1 MEKKIAEEVKALR
14 DEMYNKCIEGMKLF
28 MKEHGVQK
36 NCFLETLSFDI
47 SDFEIEISDRSTIDE
62 ITYIPSKDILG
73 FVVYK
78 FDNPNEGFISK
89 EFRRGDVDLVYRIFN
104 IVYRFYC

>member
-36 NCFLETLSFDI
+36 NCFIETLSFDV
-47 SDFEIEISDRSTIDE
+47 SDFEIHLSEYSTIDE

-78 FDNPNEGFISK
+78 FDNPNEVFMAK
-89 EFRRGDVDLVYRIFN
+89 EFRRGDVDLVYRIYS
-104 IVYRFYC
+104 ILD

>member
-14 DEMYNKCIEGMKLF
+14 DEMYDKCMEGIKLF

-36 NCFLETLSFDI
+36 NCFIETISFDV
-47 SDFEIEISDRSTIDE
+47 SDLEIHLSDYSTIDE

-73 FVVYK
+73 YVVYK
-78 FDNPNEGFISK
+78 YDNPNEVFICK
-89 EFRRGDVDLVYRIFN
+89 EFKRGDIELVYEVFHD
-104 IVYRFYC
+104 FYTFY